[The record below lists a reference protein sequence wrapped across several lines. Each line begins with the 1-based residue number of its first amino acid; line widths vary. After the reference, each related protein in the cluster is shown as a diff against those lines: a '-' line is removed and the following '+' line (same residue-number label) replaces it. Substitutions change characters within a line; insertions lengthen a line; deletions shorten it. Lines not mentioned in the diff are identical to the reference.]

1 MYKDDL
7 ILGDLYL
14 ESTQAS
20 NLNEDQQKKLASFI
34 VKLVVKSDAGDQEA
48 LRILS
53 MSPDEIAGM
62 MSQGETVQTEAF
74 ENIRSKVGGF
84 LGGTGSI
91 QKRYEF
97 LKKSLSKILWELGED
112 IKTTR
117 SEEAIGKYNTLTN
130 TLKNIDP
137 TLTPEGGTFQK
148 AAYSVGKGVG
158 TVGKVIAGGLLAK
171 SLLTIGLPAMAVG
184 GIMGGVLSVLKNAQ
198 NTKITP
204 AEKIKK
210 ALSAAGLGVM
220 IGFAMGELRELI
232 GGDGS
237 SATGSEGSAAS
248 YTTST
253 FFADEEL
260 LKSAIEDYAKDRN
273 YNISDIRIE
282 GGYIKMT
289 SPSGE
294 DNINL
299 NQLKKLVNDIRISN
313 RPPGNSLAGYIS
325 DAIDF
330 ENTKASEQ
338 TEFNNLMQDI
348 EQGEAEDQRVRST
361 IQDTS
366 RRMDDALNNYRNRI
380 TQ

>member
-1 MYKDDL
+1 MLRYTNRQSTDFMYKDDL

-14 ESTQAS
+14 ESSQTS

-34 VKLVVKSDAGDQEA
+34 VNLVVKSDAGDQEA

-158 TVGKVIAGGLLAK
+158 TVGKVIASGLLAK

-184 GIMGGVLSVLKNAQ
+184 GIMGGVLNVLKNTQ
-198 NTKITP
+198 NTKMTP
-204 AEKIKK
+204 AEKIKR

-220 IGFAMGELRELI
+220 IGFAMGELRDLI
-232 GGDGS
+232 GGG
-237 SATGSEGSAAS
+237 EGSVETDSADGATTAQDTLPPVVDISGDTITAETRVKIPTSLGEAKGMIIADQRSSLKAS
-248 YTTST
+248 N
-253 FFADEEL
+253 AIA
-260 LKSAIEDYAKDRN
+260 SAIGDSTVSGMQKVSREVVD
-273 YNISDIRIE
+273 
-282 GGYIKMT
+282 GYLVTKYSM
-289 SPSGE
+289 P
-294 DNINL
+294 IN
-299 NQLKKLVNDIRISN
+299 N
-313 RPPGNSLAGYIS
+313 
-325 DAIDF
+325 
-330 ENTKASEQ
+330 
-338 TEFNNLMQDI
+338 
-348 EQGEAEDQRVRST
+348 
-361 IQDTS
+361 
-366 RRMDDALNNYRNRI
+366 
-380 TQ
+380 

>member
-14 ESTQAS
+14 ESSQTS

-34 VKLVVKSDAGDQEA
+34 VNLVVKSDAGDQEA

-91 QKRYEF
+91 QKRYDF

-130 TLKNIDP
+130 ALKNIDP
-137 TLTPEGGTFQK
+137 TLTPAGGTLQK

-158 TVGKVIAGGLLAK
+158 TIGKVIAGGLLAK
-171 SLLTIGLPAMAVG
+171 SLLTIGLPAIAVG
-184 GIMGGVLSVLKNAQ
+184 GIMGGVLNVLKNAQ

-210 ALSAAGLGVM
+210 ALSAAGLGAM
-220 IGFAMGELRELI
+220 IGFAMGELRDLV
-232 GGDGS
+232 GGDNISNTQDVNQGGDVDR
-237 SATGSEGSAAS
+237 ALEMGEQGKYEGMSKGQEAAQDYINKLNAQLGRSVNLDISGDNIIAEVKVKIPESLGQAKGILRADQVSNSQAAGAIAKAIGTLQPDGS
-248 YTTST
+248 YTATINGIQKISREIVDGYVVT
-253 FFADEEL
+253 
-260 LKSAIEDYAKDRN
+260 KYSA
-273 YNISDIRIE
+273 
-282 GGYIKMT
+282 
-289 SPSGE
+289 P
-294 DNINL
+294 IN
-299 NQLKKLVNDIRISN
+299 N
-313 RPPGNSLAGYIS
+313 
-325 DAIDF
+325 
-330 ENTKASEQ
+330 
-338 TEFNNLMQDI
+338 
-348 EQGEAEDQRVRST
+348 
-361 IQDTS
+361 
-366 RRMDDALNNYRNRI
+366 
-380 TQ
+380 

>member
-14 ESTQAS
+14 ESAQAS

-34 VKLVVKSDAGDQEA
+34 VNLVVKSDAGDQEA

-97 LKKSLSKILWELGED
+97 LKKSLSKVLWELGED

-130 TLKNIDP
+130 ALKNIDP

-184 GIMGGVLSVLKNAQ
+184 GIMGGVLNVLKNAQ

-220 IGFAMGELRELI
+220 IGFAMGELRDLV
-232 GGDGS
+232 GGDNISNTQDSNQGGDVDR
-237 SATGSEGSAAS
+237 ALEMGEQGKYEGMPEGQEAAQDYINKLNAQLGRSVNLDISGDNIIAEVKVKIPESLGQAKGILRADQVSNSQAAGAIAKAIGTLQPDGS
-248 YTTST
+248 YTATINGIQKISREIVDGYVVT
-253 FFADEEL
+253 
-260 LKSAIEDYAKDRN
+260 KYSA
-273 YNISDIRIE
+273 
-282 GGYIKMT
+282 
-289 SPSGE
+289 P
-294 DNINL
+294 IN
-299 NQLKKLVNDIRISN
+299 N
-313 RPPGNSLAGYIS
+313 
-325 DAIDF
+325 
-330 ENTKASEQ
+330 
-338 TEFNNLMQDI
+338 
-348 EQGEAEDQRVRST
+348 
-361 IQDTS
+361 
-366 RRMDDALNNYRNRI
+366 
-380 TQ
+380 